1 MKVFFQDLIQ
11 ITVTKVVIT
20 LLSGAVIAT
29 GTYLV
34 SENKSSDES
43 EDIEE
48 EFIANE
54 STHLNKRDKN
64 LKRIPASKSASLQNS
79 KSMLASESPVIS
91 NKNESNYNSIDNQ
104 TDYFSSSKNE
114 NTQTF
119 YSPSYNPTQNSNSVS
134 EIIENTLPKKIENG
148 SKNTTDVFLGAPTK
162 NNITD
167 SNAKND
173 DNAGTETNSNSSSGG
188 GSTSP
193 APNTCSTDILAG
205 TFGNPVGVTITCNY
219 LSDIKYCLSKDTC
232 CDPQSTGTAY
242 SGAVSVG
249 AENGNFCLS
258 FYGESETG
266 GVSEVIQNNYT
277 INSTYPNLVVG
288 SPKTYFQTTEL
299 SGETF
304 ITSSDFGKANYYGGQ
319 INFKTTDPTPSG
331 LNYTCTE
338 IAENDHLSLSPLPST
353 TLSLFDVSGLLPTNE
368 IKIPFREDKLDYGVN
383 FLSSY
388 IKNNSY
394 VVPLYSCSTTQI
406 ILEDFNYF
414 ESTMA
419 QASVGDNN
427 VREFEGQFSSF
438 GFFEEDA
445 QVFRGPAGEST
456 NEKSGTYLES
466 GLFSV
471 FY

>member
-1 MKVFFQDLIQ
+1 MKEFFQNLIQ
-11 ITVTKVVIT
+11 ITVTKVVIA
-20 LLSGAVIAT
+20 LLIGAVIAT
-29 GTYLV
+29 GTYLI
-34 SENKSSDES
+34 SENKSIEDSDSIDE
-43 EDIEE
+43 EDVTNTNNNSISSKQ
-48 EFIANE
+48 N
-54 STHLNKRDKN
+54 LNRF
-64 LKRIPASKSASLQNS
+64 PASKNQSKKNS
-79 KSMLASESPVIS
+79 KQILVSESPVIS
-91 NKNESNYNSIDNQ
+91 NKNESNYNTIDNQ

-114 NTQTF
+114 NSQLS
-119 YSPSYNPTQNSNSVS
+119 YSPTYNPTQYSNSIS
-134 EIIENTLPKKIENG
+134 EIIENTIPKKIE
-148 SKNTTDVFLGAPTK
+148 SALKNTTDVFLGAPTK
-162 NNITD
+162 NNVAD
-167 SNAKND
+167 SNTKNTD
-173 DNAGTETNSNSSSGG
+173 TDTESNSNSSSGS
-188 GSTSP
+188 GSTSTVQ
-193 APNTCSTDILAG
+193 NTCSTDILAG

>member
-1 MKVFFQDLIQ
+1 MKEFFKNLIQ
-11 ITVTKVVIT
+11 ITVTKVVIA

-34 SENKSSDES
+34 SENKSIEDSDSIDE
-43 EDIEE
+43 EDV
-48 EFIANE
+48 
-54 STHLNKRDKN
+54 THTNNNSKSSKQNLNRF
-64 LKRIPASKSASLQNS
+64 PASKNQSQKNS
-79 KSMLASESPVIS
+79 KQILESESPVIS
-91 NKNESNYNSIDNQ
+91 NKNESNYNTIDNQ

-114 NTQTF
+114 NSQPF
-119 YSPSYNPTQNSNSVS
+119 YSPTYNPIQYSNSVS
-134 EIIENTLPKKIENG
+134 EIIESTIPKKIE
-148 SKNTTDVFLGAPTK
+148 SALKNTTDVFLGAPTK
-162 NNITD
+162 NNVAD
-167 SNAKND
+167 SNTKNND
-173 DNAGTETNSNSSSGG
+173 DTNTESNSNSSSGS

-193 APNTCSTDILAG
+193 VQNTCSTDILAG

-242 SGAVSVG
+242 SGAISVG

-266 GVSEVIQNNYT
+266 GVSEVVQNNYT

-319 INFKTTDPTPSG
+319 INFKTTDPTPTG
-331 LNYTCTE
+331 LNYTCTD